1 MVETFLKFLQFEK
14 RYSPHTL
21 LSYKNDLGQFSI
33 YLSQNFPQN
42 AIQEVEHKIIRSWIV
57 SLVENKI
64 TPRSVNRKIASLRS
78 FYKFLRQRD
87 YITNDPSR
95 KIKILKTEK
104 QLPSFVKEGDI
115 IKLLDHLKFKEDFE
129 GYRDKVLMELLYGTG
144 MRLSEI
150 INAKSIDINV
160 FDHTIKVLGKRN
172 KERLIPFSNNLA
184 AVIDGYNAKREECFG
199 EVSAEDYLIVTNNG
213 KKSYPMFIYRIVRK
227 YLEMF
232 TSVDKKNPHVLRHT
246 FATHLVNKGADLNAV
261 KDLLGHASLAAT
273 QVYTHNSME
282 KLKKVFDQA
291 HPKA

>member
-1 MVETFLKFLQFEK
+1 MVETFLKFIQFEK

-21 LSYKNDLGQFSI
+21 LSYRNDLDQFSL
-33 YLSQNFPQN
+33 YLSQNFPQF
-42 AIQEVEHKIIRSWIV
+42 AIQEVEYKIIRSWIV

-64 TPRSVNRKIASLRS
+64 SPRSVNRKIASLRS

-104 QLPSFVKEGDI
+104 QLPSFVKEVDI
-115 IKLLDHLKFKEDFE
+115 IKLLDHLKFEEDFE

-150 INAKSIDINV
+150 INTKSSDINA

-184 AVIDGYNAKREECFG
+184 TVIDGYNDKREECFG
-199 EVSAEDYLIVTNNG
+199 EASVEDYLIVTNNG
-213 KKSYPMFIYRIVRK
+213 KKSYPMFIYRTVRK
-227 YLEMF
+227 YLELF
-232 TSVDKKNPHVLRHT
+232 TSVDKKSPHVLRHT

-261 KDLLGHASLAAT
+261 KDLLGHANLAAT
-273 QVYTHNSME
+273 QIYTHNSME
-282 KLKKVFDQA
+282 KLKKVFEQA

>member
-1 MVETFLKFLQFEK
+1 MVETFLKFIQFEK

-21 LSYKNDLGQFSI
+21 LSYRNDLDQFSL
-33 YLSQNFPQN
+33 YLSQNFPQF
-42 AIQEVEHKIIRSWIV
+42 AIQEVEYKIIRSWIV

-104 QLPSFVKEGDI
+104 QLPTFVKEGDI
-115 IKLLDHLKFKEDFE
+115 IKLLDHLKFEEDFK

-150 INAKSIDINV
+150 INAKSSDINA

-184 AVIDGYNAKREECFG
+184 AVIDGYNDKREERFG
-199 EVSAEDYLIVTNNG
+199 GASVEDYLIVTNNG
-213 KKSYPMFIYRIVRK
+213 KKSYPMFIYRTVRK
-227 YLEMF
+227 YLELY
-232 TSVDKKNPHVLRHT
+232 TSVDKKSPHVLRHT

-261 KDLLGHASLAAT
+261 KDLLGHANLAAT

-282 KLKKVFDQA
+282 KLKKVFEQA